1 MNKKPNYLEIDEAY
15 DTLLLKYESVKLTNA
30 SLHHKIP
37 EITEENLMLADENKK
52 MAEYLLYL
60 DKGMVIELERDG
72 FGWLF

>member
-1 MNKKPNYLEIDEAY
+1 MIKLSEQVARLEQR
-15 DTLLLKYESVKLTNA
+15 LVSVKLTNA

-60 DKGMVIELERDG
+60 DEGMVIELEEDG